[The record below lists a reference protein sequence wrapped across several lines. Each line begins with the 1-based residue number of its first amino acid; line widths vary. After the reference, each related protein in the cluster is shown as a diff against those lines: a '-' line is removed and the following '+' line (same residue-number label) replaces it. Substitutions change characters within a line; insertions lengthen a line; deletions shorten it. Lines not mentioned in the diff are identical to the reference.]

1 MKRSAPTALLPAARS
16 RSTRPS
22 SRRAP
27 AALALVGLLA
37 LTGCGGAASASGTE
51 GAGGSDAEAAGFTPV
66 QEGKLTVCSEMPYE
80 PFEFVDDAGETVG
93 FDVDIATA
101 LADDLGLELE
111 VISTSFEGIQSGVA
125 LDAGQCDLAM
135 AGMAITEERATKM
148 DFSKPILNDN
158 LALMAHKDSGFTSI
172 EDVTELKVGVQQ
184 ATTSETVAEERG
196 VVSPVQFEELGLL
209 TQSVAAKQIDAGIA
223 NVSAINTATQQ
234 DPNLVL
240 VEDLET
246 GEVLGAAVKKGNT
259 ELLEAFESNMTDLRE
274 SGEYDAIVEEWFGA
288 VADEARVTDEDL
300 AAFGT
305 GN

>member
-1 MKRSAPTALLPAARS
+1 MKRSALKALSPTALSPTALVP
-16 RSTRPS
+16 T
-22 SRRAP
+22 
-27 AALALVGLLA
+27 ALALVGLLA

-51 GAGGSDAEAAGFTPV
+51 GAGGSEASGFTPV

-80 PFEFVDDAGETVG
+80 PFEFVNDAGETVG